1 MNMERFTI
9 QMEVLI
15 IFCLLVDQDKEYIPD
30 NSVIFVDDYYY
41 YGVKNEYTDIE
52 ICKEDN
58 EKFDY

>member
-1 MNMERFTI
+1 
-9 QMEVLI
+9 MEVLI